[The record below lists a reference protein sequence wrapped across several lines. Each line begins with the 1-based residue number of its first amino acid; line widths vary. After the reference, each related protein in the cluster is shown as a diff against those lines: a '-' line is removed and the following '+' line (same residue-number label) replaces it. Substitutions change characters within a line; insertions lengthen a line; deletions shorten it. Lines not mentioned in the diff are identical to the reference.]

1 MDKLGAFGTYQK
13 SLSETYA
20 NSQKKR
26 TGAANREDKTER
38 TRKTGATM
46 PVQLSDRAKALL
58 EELKKKYTN
67 MDFMV
72 ADYETDE
79 EAQSYLSRGTKEYS
93 VLIDPDTLEEMASSE
108 EAKSKY
114 LGLIDEA
121 TSNLSGLKEKLEE
134 EGDTDVKRLGVSIGK
149 DGSVSYFAELERSSE
164 KQRERIEQSR
174 EKKAEEKKAKE
185 KEEAAQRRGD
195 VSGTG
200 KYRSDS
206 PTKTVRVSAS
216 STKELYEKIKQVD
229 WNRVFLGGEATG
241 KKVDFTV

>member
-1 MDKLGAFGTYQK
+1 MDRLGTFGTYQRNV
-13 SLSETYA
+13 SETYA
-20 NSQKKR
+20 NSRKER
-26 TGAANREDKTER
+26 TGAANKENRAER
-38 TRKTGATM
+38 KGKTGATM

-93 VLIDPDTLEEMASSE
+93 VLIDPETLEEMASSE

-121 TSNLSGLKEKLEE
+121 TSNLGGLKEKLEE
-134 EGDTDVKRLGVSIGK
+134 DGNTDVKRLGVSIGK

-185 KEEAAQRRGD
+185 KEEAAER
-195 VSGTG
+195 TG
-200 KYRSDS
+200 RYRSDS
-206 PTKTVRVSAS
+206 PVKTVRVNAS
-216 STKELYEKIKQVD
+216 STEELYKKIQQVD

-241 KKVDFTV
+241 KKVDFTI